1 MLSLDK
7 TAGLYPKTAFAPYPG
22 RGKPSAGGM
31 GMRKKV
37 SIRKLIYNAFFSM
50 KIKTKFFL
58 AFVIIILIIG
68 PGIGITTYTQSDRV
82 ITDNTEQLS
91 CQIADQIAVNVEL
104 QTKEFERFAYDFLS
118 DSKTTGASFDD
129 MFRSLNGHSPGYN
142 ERHSLGNIIATYV
155 VMNNMPVQR
164 LYLCTSDGPV
174 YYWDK
179 DESGITDATD
189 WDSGQMA
196 SYREA
201 VRLLPGSSGEKAWV
215 KDNST
220 GKQNI
225 LFAKED
231 IDKNT
236 LEKTGDIIFVLPYNW
251 FQLLSNRST
260 LAEKADIAVLNDKDR
275 MIMADGEKTGKL
287 LDFTKKNHLERVK
300 FKKFLFQNT
309 LYAVSNIES
318 VDQQWHILI
327 FIPMPELQKNLT
339 YLKVFIFLFCLGT
352 INIAFWLAFLFASN
366 LTKNIALL
374 EKSMNKVEK
383 GDFSVLIHP
392 VSYDEIGML
401 ALRFNYMT
409 ERIHNLIDTVYK
421 DQVEKQKA
429 KYQMLV
435 AQINPHFL
443 YNTLGSIRWL
453 ANKNGQPDIE
463 AMVGALIHLLRSSS
477 HENNFVTVGD
487 EINNVK
493 NYIILQKFR
502 YENRFQIRYEIAS
515 SVEPCYMLKLVVQPL
530 VENALYHG
538 IDMVR
543 GDGLIVVR
551 AFPKGKKLIV
561 EVEDNGV
568 GMDPET
574 VGSILKNSK
583 KENRFGFNGIG
594 IHNVNDRIRL
604 FYGPDY
610 GLSYKSSQG
619 KGTTAVVEMPLI
631 FQASEVQKYDPSN
644 DR

>member
-1 MLSLDK
+1 
-7 TAGLYPKTAFAPYPG
+7 
-22 RGKPSAGGM
+22 
-31 GMRKKV
+31 
-37 SIRKLIYNAFFSM
+37 M

-129 MFRSLNGHSPGYN
+129 MFRSLNGHSPDYN

-179 DESGITDATD
+179 DESGITDAAD
-189 WDSGQMA
+189 WNSSQMA

-201 VRLLPGSSGEKAWV
+201 VRLLSDSSGEKVWV
-215 KDNST
+215 KDSST

-251 FQLLSNRST
+251 FQLLSSRSA

-287 LDFTKKNHLERVK
+287 LDFTKENYLERVK

-318 VDQQWHILI
+318 VDRQWHILI

-352 INIAFWLAFLFASN
+352 IIIAFWLAFLFASN

-421 DQVEKQKA
+421 EQVEKQKA

-477 HENNFVTVGD
+477 HEDSFVTVGD
-487 EINNVK
+487 EVNNVK

-543 GDGLIVVR
+543 GDGLIEVR

-574 VGSILKNSK
+574 MGSILKNSE
-583 KENRFGFNGIG
+583 KEKRFGFNGIG